1 MENLMFDFENEE
13 EEKVIETPDVMC
25 ESALKMYLRE
35 MGSFNLLS
43 AEEEH
48 DLAVRAAKGDSEAKK
63 RLVEANLRLVI
74 SVAKRYNGCGMTML
88 DLIQEGNIGLMKAAD
103 KFDYEK
109 GFRFSTYATW
119 WIKQSISRAVA
130 DQSRTIRVPV
140 HIAEM
145 INRIRKTERE
155 LTSQLGHEPTVEDLA
170 KALNLKE
177 EEVKE
182 MQSYMSDTSSLD
194 VQVGDEE
201 DTTIGSL
208 IADNHA
214 MNPEDSYINNSLHD
228 MIIEIV
234 DTLSEREAEIIKLRF
249 GLNNGKPMT
258 LEEVG
263 QAYGLT
269 RERIRQIEAKALRKL
284 RHPARSNMLK
294 ECMA

>member
-48 DLAVRAAKGDSEAKK
+48 DLAVRAAEGDLEAKK